1 MKTTRPVFE
10 SYSEFVNSLYSVIN
24 EAEGEQTP
32 FEVILTNFQ
41 KKMDQTSKDG
51 FSAASTILLFSSEA
65 KEVDNSE
72 FEKIFTDFT
81 TDLTSITKKSN
92 REDEDVKMGGMIGEL
107 KEFKYDLII
116 NGKVMLTKPV
126 ANRNSFTTNYSVL
139 SDSDVNKAGEY
150 VSIFDLLTD
159 VNLDNLSRF
168 RINSNMYPN
177 LGEPAKLG
185 KEKGKFYWSSD
196 QEDDTVSNTGASG
209 QKVISDDSSGIL
221 FSEKSSE
228 VLSSLQSDRLKAN
241 TSKDKT
247 LYKTLVLYGVGD
259 YLPLDPANTNTIPNT
274 YIKKELVEVSGTP
287 KTYNVSIDGGPNMFP
302 QGQSTFTK
310 GKDDYINKTLTD
322 ALAPLIGLPTK
333 ITILGG
339 ASNEGTEDINKK
351 LVDARAAA
359 IKTRYESLYPG
370 LKGKIEAKSG
380 DYSKIQTADQ
390 VKGTTPD
397 EKEAS
402 YKEYR
407 KVYIAIEGVIKGEPK
422 TVESALEEKT
432 KIPAG
437 SATIKQY
444 VISLPFTSSKIS

>member
-72 FEKIFTDFT
+72 FEKIFTDFST
-81 TDLTSITKKSN
+81 ELNGFVKKSN

-116 NGKVMLTKPV
+116 NGKVMLTKSV
-126 ANRNSFTTNYSVL
+126 ATRSPFTTNSGVL

-159 VNLDNLSRF
+159 VNLDNISRF
-168 RINSNMYPN
+168 RISSNMYPS
-177 LGEPAKLG
+177 LGDPAKLG
-185 KEKGKFYWSSD
+185 KEKGKFYWLSD
-196 QEDDTVSNTGASG
+196 EDGTVSLTGAAS

-247 LYKTLVLYGVGD
+247 VYKSLVLYGIED

-339 ASNEGTEDINKK
+339 ASNEGTEDTNKK

-370 LKGKIEAKSG
+370 LKGKIEAKTG

-444 VISLPFTSSKIS
+444 IISLPFTSSKIS

>member
-1 MKTTRPVFE
+1 
-10 SYSEFVNSLYSVIN
+10 
-24 EAEGEQTP
+24 
-32 FEVILTNFQ
+32 
-41 KKMDQTSKDG
+41 
-51 FSAASTILLFSSEA
+51 
-65 KEVDNSE
+65 
-72 FEKIFTDFT
+72 
-81 TDLTSITKKSN
+81 
-92 REDEDVKMGGMIGEL
+92 
-107 KEFKYDLII
+107 
-116 NGKVMLTKPV
+116 
-126 ANRNSFTTNYSVL
+126 
-139 SDSDVNKAGEY
+139 
-150 VSIFDLLTD
+150 
-159 VNLDNLSRF
+159 
-168 RINSNMYPN
+168 
-177 LGEPAKLG
+177 
-185 KEKGKFYWSSD
+185 
-196 QEDDTVSNTGASG
+196 
-209 QKVISDDSSGIL
+209 
-221 FSEKSSE
+221 
-228 VLSSLQSDRLKAN
+228 
-241 TSKDKT
+241 
-247 LYKTLVLYGVGD
+247 
-259 YLPLDPANTNTIPNT
+259 
-274 YIKKELVEVSGTP
+274 
-287 KTYNVSIDGGPNMFP
+287 MFP

-333 ITILGG
+333 ITIIGG

-351 LVDARAAA
+351 LVDSRAAA